1 MRKRTIIGFAAMLAV
16 FGVMVAGCFGP
27 SDADVASENVST
39 EAEQFHIL
47 RRIVFFNGITDKY
60 LFTIEG
66 FCSIESGA
74 GTGVSGALEV
84 TCKVGEEGNRSLIKK
99 DYLGL
104 SDNVSYMVEQL
115 DAAGVSTSHY
125 EVIFK
130 PEAIVPTFVR

>member
-1 MRKRTIIGFAAMLAV
+1 MKRTIAVVLVVVFTALALLSS
-16 FGVMVAGCFGP
+16 GCMGP
-27 SDADVASENVST
+27 SDADVASDNVST
-39 EAEQFHIL
+39 EAEQFRVL

-84 TCKVGEEGNRSLIKK
+84 TCKVGEQDGKSLIKK